1 MRVFTLLAGLAA
13 LGLYPATTAADLQPA
28 QMQKDFDLLRSAMQE
43 AHGGLYRFTPKA
55 DLDRR
60 FDAARARFDRPMS
73 PFAYYAILSETLA
86 AIRDGHTRVDGDPE
100 SGKALNAARL
110 FPLRVV
116 WQDGGLVVSAS
127 GNEQIL
133 PGMRLVSING
143 KPVEELVKIIRPKI
157 SPDGF
162 SETSP
167 PRRLARSF
175 SSLYWLLVDQGST
188 FAVRAQA
195 KGGPLVTA
203 TLQGITAAELRKL
216 DKPVTGD
223 NVTLQFPAEGVGY
236 LRIRGFGGADFR
248 PSVTAAFQSLQDK
261 KAKSLILDLRGNGG
275 GADMFGAM
283 LVSQF
288 VTKSFRYFDHIRI
301 TTIKPSF
308 ATWKD
313 QTFTELKNGT
323 KPASDGRGG
332 FLVQAQLHPGVSEQ
346 QPSATPFTGKVFVL
360 IDGFTFSTA
369 ADVCAQL
376 RALTKATFI
385 GEETGGAA
393 EGNTSGLNA
402 DLLLPESK
410 MKVRVQMYGYWN
422 ANQQGTKPG
431 RGTLPDVVMP
441 ERFEDVQKGVDAA
454 LDRAIAL
461 AK

>member
-283 LVSQF
+283 LVSCR
-288 VTKSFRYFDHIRI
+288 S
-301 TTIKPSF
+301 
-308 ATWKD
+308 
-313 QTFTELKNGT
+313 
-323 KPASDGRGG
+323 
-332 FLVQAQLHPGVSEQ
+332 
-346 QPSATPFTGKVFVL
+346 
-360 IDGFTFSTA
+360 
-369 ADVCAQL
+369 
-376 RALTKATFI
+376 
-385 GEETGGAA
+385 
-393 EGNTSGLNA
+393 
-402 DLLLPESK
+402 
-410 MKVRVQMYGYWN
+410 
-422 ANQQGTKPG
+422 
-431 RGTLPDVVMP
+431 
-441 ERFEDVQKGVDAA
+441 
-454 LDRAIAL
+454 
-461 AK
+461 